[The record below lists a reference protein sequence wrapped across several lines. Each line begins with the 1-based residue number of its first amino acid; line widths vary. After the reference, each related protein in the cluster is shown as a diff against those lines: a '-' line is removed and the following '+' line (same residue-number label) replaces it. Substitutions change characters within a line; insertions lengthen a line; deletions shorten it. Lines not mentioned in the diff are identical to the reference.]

1 LHRTVMT
8 ADPGD
13 GRPFVG
19 RAEAVEALQR
29 RFEDARAGHGG
40 VTLLVGETGVGKSEL
55 LANLVRTI
63 RARDIRVLEAHAA
76 PLDAPPPFALIRSA
90 IESARSAGNLPEA
103 GEVNRPPEGYLIG
116 FAPRLDDSSFSAPI
130 HIEDRLLEALESAD
144 EHGAAG
150 RLSLLNGI
158 AAQFLEFTR
167 RGPTVVVLEDLHRA
181 DETSLATLEFL
192 AGQFQNRPL
201 WILATI
207 RPPPSLPGS
216 RRNRIEAF
224 EAATHA
230 ERIVLRA
237 LNSSEVGEYLFQRDP
252 KRVLT
257 AEEVARR
264 YSESG
269 GNPLLLDQLERRIE
283 PSRRSAP
290 PTARDT
296 SETVVVPPMDE
307 VEERVAAVGAVL
319 GPEFSFSL
327 LLRASAE
334 EEETLAETVDRLVGV
349 GVFLERPG
357 ENLAFADERVRARV
371 YDGLNESRRRVLH
384 RHVGEALEASGSADL
399 PTIYALARHF
409 YLGKVDDKSITYN
422 RTAADVALRSDAPE
436 VAVEHLGRALD
447 SHRRLTPD
455 DWEAETDLVIE
466 LAQQVDRV
474 GRLEE
479 AETLLRQHLARRGLK
494 SRISPAVY
502 ALTELYL
509 AKILTDRGEWH
520 DAELT
525 IRKVIDPATAK
536 QLEQHPTV
544 LIAMHRLLGE
554 ALYYAGRYPA
564 ALAEHNEEL
573 RLADATG
580 NARAR
585 ALGEVRRAN
594 VLGMMGEHESALSD
608 ARHAAK
614 TLEALGDANEAA
626 YAHLFVGVEIA
637 GLPSVPPRYPEA
649 IAEFAEAMRLGEKAR
664 DPRRVAW
671 ALFNTADIL
680 REMGRLTEAAEQN
693 ARSREILERIGDRFG
708 LVNAMIV
715 QGKILT
721 DRGEFERAEV
731 ELLDAYRIVRELK
744 APADEVDVVL
754 RLAQLS
760 YARGD
765 QASARR
771 RVVELDRSRL
781 PTLRPDLAVDF
792 QRLKSALA
800 AKEGADAGST

>member
-1 LHRTVMT
+1 MT

-19 RAEAVEALQR
+19 RVEAVEALQR

-55 LANLVRTI
+55 VKNLVRTI
-63 RARDIRVLEAHAA
+63 RARDVRVLEAGAA
-76 PLDAPPPFALIRSA
+76 PLDAPPPFALIRA
-90 IESARSAGNLPEA
+90 AFESARGGAGGVPPAEEA
-103 GEVNRPPEGYLIG
+103 GGPPEGFLIG
-116 FAPRLDDSSFSAPI
+116 FAPRLYDGSFSAPV
-130 HIEDRLLEALESAD
+130 HVEDRLLDALDSAE

-167 RGPTVVVLEDLHRA
+167 RGPTVIVLEDLHRA

-201 WILATI
+201 WVLATI
-207 RPPPSLPGS
+207 RPPPSLPEG
-216 RRNRIEAF
+216 RRLRLEAF

-230 ERIVLRA
+230 ERIPLRP
-237 LNSSEVGEYLFQRDP
+237 LNSAEVAEYLAHRDP
-252 KRVLT
+252 NRSFS

-264 YSESG
+264 FSESG
-269 GNPLLLDQLERRIE
+269 GNPLLLEQLERQLD
-283 PSRRSAP
+283 SARRPTPAAGRDATSA
-290 PTARDT
+290 
-296 SETVVVPPMDE
+296 VVVPALDE
-307 VEERVAAVGAVL
+307 VEERVAAAGAVL
-319 GPEFSFSL
+319 GPEFSFAL
-327 LLRASAE
+327 LLKASGEDE
-334 EEETLAETVDRLVGV
+334 EALAETVDRLVGA
-349 GVFLERPG
+349 GVFLERPQ
-357 ENLAFADERVRARV
+357 EHLAFADERVRARI
-371 YDGLNESRRRVLH
+371 YDGLSESRRRLLH
-384 RHVGEALEASGSADL
+384 RHVGEALEAAGGAEVS
-399 PTIYALARHF
+399 TIYALARHF
-409 YLGKVDDKSITYN
+409 HLGKVDEKSISYN
-422 RTAADVALRSDAPE
+422 RTAAELAVRADAPE
-436 VAVEHLGRALD
+436 VAVEHLGRALE
-447 SHRRLTPD
+447 SHRRLRPD
-455 DWEAETDLVIE
+455 DWEGETDLVVE

-479 AETLLRQHLARRGLK
+479 AETLLRQLLARRGL
-494 SRISPAVY
+494 RARLPPWLH

-520 DAELT
+520 EAERT
-525 IRKVIDPATAK
+525 IRTIAESATAK
-536 QLEQHPTV
+536 GLEDHPTV

-554 ALYYAGRYPA
+554 ALYYAGRYPD
-564 ALAEHNEEL
+564 ALSEHNEEL
-573 RLADATG
+573 RLADQTG
-580 NARAR
+580 NPRAR

-594 VLGMMGEHESALSD
+594 VLGMMGEPESALTD

-614 TLEALGDANEAA
+614 ALEELGDANEASF
-626 YAHLFVGVEIA
+626 AHLFVGVVIA
-637 GLPSVPPRYPEA
+637 GLPASPPRYAEA
-649 IAEFAEAMRLGEKAR
+649 IAEFAEAMRLGEKAH

-671 ALFNTADIL
+671 ALFNTADVL
-680 REMGRLTEAAEQN
+680 REMGQLDAAAEQN
-693 ARSREILERIGDRFG
+693 ARSRELLERIGDRFG

-721 DRGEFERAEV
+721 DRGEYERAEV

-765 QASARR
+765 RASARR
-771 RVVELDRSRL
+771 RVVELERNRL
-781 PTLRPDLAVDF
+781 ATLRPDLAVDF
-792 QRLKSALA
+792 ERLKNALA
-800 AKEGADAGST
+800 AKEGGEGGSK

>member
-1 LHRTVMT
+1 MT

-19 RAEAVEALQR
+19 RVEAVESLQR

-55 LANLVRTI
+55 VASLVRTI
-63 RARDIRVLEAHAA
+63 RARDVRVLEAHAA

-90 IESARSAGNLPEA
+90 IESARSAESPPNA
-103 GEVNRPPEGYLIG
+103 GEASRAPEGFLIG
-116 FAPRLDDSSFSAPI
+116 FAPRLNDASFAAPI
-130 HIEDRLLEALESAD
+130 QIEDRLLDALESAD

-192 AGQFQNRPL
+192 SGQFQNRPL

-207 RPPPSLPGS
+207 RPPTTLPES

-224 EAATHA
+224 EVATHA
-230 ERIVLRA
+230 ERIVLPPLTSA
-237 LNSSEVGEYLFQRDP
+237 EVGEYLFQRDP
-252 KRVLT
+252 HRVLSV
-257 AEEVARR
+257 EEIARR

-269 GNPLLLDQLERRIE
+269 GNPLLLEQLERRLE
-283 PSRRSAP
+283 PSRRATP
-290 PTARDT
+290 AAARDASLPVT
-296 SETVVVPPMDE
+296 LPPLDE
-307 VEERVAAVGAVL
+307 VEERVAAAGAVL
-319 GPEFSFSL
+319 GPEFSFAL
-327 LLRASAE
+327 LLRASGE
-334 EEETLAETVDRLVGV
+334 DEETLAETVDRLVGA

-371 YDGLNESRRRVLH
+371 YDNLNESRRRLLH
-384 RHVGEALEASGSADL
+384 RHVGEALEGGGSADL

-409 YLGKVDDKSITYN
+409 YLGKVDEKSITYN
-422 RTAADVALRSDAPE
+422 RTAAEVALRADAPE
-436 VAVEHLGRALD
+436 VAVEHLGRALE
-447 SHRRLTPD
+447 SHRRLDPD

-466 LAQQVDRV
+466 LAQQVDHV

-479 AETLLRQHLARRGLK
+479 AENLLRQHLARRGLK
-494 SRISPAVY
+494 SRISPAVH

-509 AKILTDRGEWH
+509 SKILTDQGQWH
-520 DAELT
+520 DAEIT
-525 IRKVIDPATAK
+525 IRKVIDPATVK
-536 QLEQHPTV
+536 QLEGHPTV

-554 ALYYAGRYPA
+554 ALYYAGRYPE

-580 NARAR
+580 NVRAR
-585 ALGEVRRAN
+585 AQGEVRRAN
-594 VLGMMGEHESALSD
+594 VLGMMGEHESALTD

-614 TLEALGDANEAA
+614 TLEELGDANEAA

-637 GLPSVPPRYPEA
+637 GLPAVPPRYVEA
-649 IAEFAEAMRLGEKAR
+649 IAEFGEAMRLGEKAR
-664 DPRRVAW
+664 NPRRVAW

-680 REMGRLTEAAEQN
+680 REMGQVDEAAEQN

-760 YARGD
+760 YAKGD
-765 QASARR
+765 RASARR
-771 RVVELDRSRL
+771 RVLELDRNRL
-781 PTLRPDLAVDF
+781 PDLRPDLAADF
-792 QRLKSALA
+792 QRLKNVLA
-800 AKEGADAGST
+800 AKEGADGASK

>member
-1 LHRTVMT
+1 MT

-19 RAEAVEALQR
+19 RVEAVEALQR

-55 LANLVRTI
+55 VSILLRTI
-63 RARDIRVLEAHAA
+63 RARDVRVLEARAA
-76 PLDAPPPFALIRSA
+76 PLDAPPPFALIRTA
-90 IESARSAGNLPEA
+90 IESARSSGAPAPVEEA
-103 GEVNRPPEGYLIG
+103 GRASEAFLIG
-116 FAPRLDDSSFSAPI
+116 FAPRLDDGAFTAPVQV
-130 HIEDRLLEALESAD
+130 EDRLLQALDSAD

-158 AAQFLEFTR
+158 ATQFLEFTK

-181 DETSLATLEFL
+181 DETSLAALEFL
-192 AGQFQNRPL
+192 SGQFQNRPL

-207 RPPPSLPGS
+207 RPPSSLPEA
-216 RRNRIEAF
+216 RRVRIESF
-224 EAATHA
+224 EATTHA
-230 ERIVLRA
+230 ERIPLRP
-237 LNSSEVGEYLFQRDP
+237 LNSVEVAEYLFHRDP
-252 KRVLT
+252 NRVFSG
-257 AEEVARR
+257 EEVARR
-264 YSESG
+264 FSESG
-269 GNPLLLDQLERRIE
+269 GNPLLLEQLERRLEGSRGPSPAPGREVSGE
-283 PSRRSAP
+283 P
-290 PTARDT
+290 
-296 SETVVVPPMDE
+296 VVPPLDE
-307 VEERVAAVGAVL
+307 LGERVAAAGAVL

-327 LLRASAE
+327 LLRASGEDE
-334 EEETLAETVDRLVGV
+334 ESLAETVDRLVGA

-371 YDGLNESRRRVLH
+371 YDGLNESRRRLLH
-384 RHVGEALEASGSADL
+384 RRVGEALEASGRADL
-399 PTIYALARHF
+399 PTIYALARH
-409 YLGKVDDKSITYN
+409 YHLGKVDDKAITYN
-422 RTAADVALRSDAPE
+422 RTAAEVALRADAPE
-436 VAVEHLGRALD
+436 VAVEHLGRALE
-447 SHRRLTPD
+447 SLRRSRPD

-479 AETLLRQHLARRGLK
+479 AERLLRHHLARRDLK
-494 SRISPAVY
+494 ARVSPAIY
-502 ALTELYL
+502 ALGELYL

-520 DAELT
+520 EAESTL
-525 IRKVIDPATAK
+525 RKMAEPASVE
-536 QLEQHPTV
+536 QLAGHPTV
-544 LIAMHRLLGE
+544 LMAMHRLLGE
-554 ALYYAGRYPA
+554 ALYYAGRYPQ
-564 ALAEHNEEL
+564 ALAEHTEEL
-573 RLADATG
+573 RLAGETG
-580 NARAR
+580 NTRAR

-594 VLGMMGEHESALSD
+594 VLGMMGEHESAITL
-608 ARHAAK
+608 ARNAAK
-614 TLEALGDANEAA
+614 TLEALDDPSEAA
-626 YAHLFVGVEIA
+626 FAHLFVGVVIA
-637 GLPSVPPRYPEA
+637 GLPANPPRYTES
-649 IAEFAEAMRLGEKAR
+649 IAAFAEAMRLGEKAR

-680 REMGRLTEAAEQN
+680 REMGQLAEASQQN

-721 DRGEFERAEV
+721 DLGEYERAEV

-765 QASARR
+765 QASAGR
-771 RVVELDRSRL
+771 RVVELERNHL

-792 QRLKSALA
+792 ERLKNALA
-800 AKEGADAGST
+800 AKERADGASK

>member
-1 LHRTVMT
+1 MT
-8 ADPGD
+8 ADPGT

-19 RAEAVEALQR
+19 RAEAVESLQR

-40 VTLLVGETGVGKSEL
+40 VTLLVGDTGVGKSEL
-55 LANLVRTI
+55 TASLIRTF
-63 RARDIRVLEAHAA
+63 RARDVRVLEAHAA
-76 PLDAPPPFALIRSA
+76 PLDAPPPFALIRTA
-90 IESARSAGNLPEA
+90 IESARSAEA
-103 GEVNRPPEGYLIG
+103 PPPAEESSPAPEGFLIG
-116 FAPRLDDSSFSAPI
+116 FAPRLDDSSFATPI
-130 HIEDRLLEALESAD
+130 HIEDRLLDALDSAD
-144 EHGAAG
+144 EHGSVG

-192 AGQFQNRPL
+192 SGQFQNRPL

-207 RPPPSLPGS
+207 RPPPSLPES
-216 RRNRIEAF
+216 RRVRIESF

-230 ERIVLRA
+230 ERIVLRP
-237 LNSSEVGEYLFQRDP
+237 LNSAEVGEYLFQRDP
-252 KRVLT
+252 HRILS

-264 YSESG
+264 YTESG
-269 GNPLLLDQLERRIE
+269 GNPLLLEQLERRLE
-283 PSRRSAP
+283 PSRRGAP
-290 PTARDT
+290 AALRDAT
-296 SETVVVPPMDE
+296 SPVALPPLNE
-307 VEERVAAVGAVL
+307 VEQRVASVGAVL
-319 GPEFSFSL
+319 GPEFSFAL
-327 LLRASAE
+327 LLRASGE
-334 EEETLAETVDRLVGV
+334 EEETLAESVDRLVGT

-357 ENLAFADERVRARV
+357 ENLAFADERIRARV
-371 YDGLNESRRRVLH
+371 YDDLNESRRRLLH
-384 RHVGEALEASGSADL
+384 RHVGEALEAGGSADL

-409 YLGKVDDKSITYN
+409 YLGKVDEKSITYN
-422 RTAADVALRSDAPE
+422 RTASEMALRADAPE
-436 VAVEHLGRALD
+436 VAVEHLGRALE
-447 SHRRLTPD
+447 SQRRLHPD

-479 AETLLRQHLARRGLK
+479 AEMLLRQHLARRGIK
-494 SRISPAVY
+494 ARISPAVH

-509 AKILTDRGEWH
+509 AKILTDQGLWH
-520 DAELT
+520 DAEVT
-525 IRKVIDPATAK
+525 IRQVIDPATVK
-536 QLEQHPTV
+536 QLEAHPTV

-554 ALYYAGRYPA
+554 ALYYAGRYPD

-594 VLGMMGEHESALSD
+594 VLGMMGEHESALTD

-626 YAHLFVGVEIA
+626 YAHLFVGVEMA
-637 GLPSVPPRYPEA
+637 GLPTVPPRYVEA

-664 DPRRVAW
+664 NPRRVAW

-680 REMGRLTEAAEQN
+680 REMGQIDEAAVQN

-765 QASARR
+765 RASARR
-771 RVVELDRSRL
+771 RVVELDRNNL
-781 PTLRPDLAVDF
+781 PALRPDLAADF
-792 QRLKSALA
+792 ERLKNALA
-800 AKEGADAGST
+800 AKEGSDGGAT

>member
-1 LHRTVMT
+1 MT

-19 RAEAVEALQR
+19 RVEAVEALQR

-40 VTLLVGETGVGKSEL
+40 VTLLVGETGVGKTEL
-55 LANLVRTI
+55 LAKLVRKI
-63 RARDIRVLEAHAA
+63 RERDVRVLEARAA
-76 PLDAPPPFALIRSA
+76 PLDAPPPFALIRAA
-90 IESARSAGNLPEA
+90 IESARNAGVAPAPDEAGRVPEA
-103 GEVNRPPEGYLIG
+103 FLIG
-116 FAPRLDDSSFSAPI
+116 FAPRLDDGAFSTPVQ
-130 HIEDRLLEALESAD
+130 IEDRLLEALDSAD

-167 RGPTVVVLEDLHRA
+167 RGPTVVILEDLHRA
-181 DETSLATLEFL
+181 DETSLAALEFL

-201 WILATI
+201 WVLATI
-207 RPPPSLPGS
+207 RPPPSLPES
-216 RRNRIEAF
+216 RRNRIETF
-224 EAATHA
+224 ETTTHS
-230 ERIVLRA
+230 ERIPLRP
-237 LNSSEVGEYLFQRDP
+237 LNSAEVAEYLFLRDP
-252 KRVLT
+252 NRVFSG
-257 AEEVARR
+257 EEVARR
-264 YSESG
+264 FSESG
-269 GNPLLLDQLERRIE
+269 GNPLLLEQLERRLEGSGRPVPSAERGPSGE
-283 PSRRSAP
+283 PLLP
-290 PTARDT
+290 PL
-296 SETVVVPPMDE
+296 DE
-307 VEERVAAVGAVL
+307 LGERVAAAGAVL
-319 GPEFSFSL
+319 GPEFSFQL
-327 LLRASAE
+327 LLRASGEDE
-334 EEETLAETVDRLVGV
+334 ESLAETVDRLVGA

-357 ENLAFADERVRARV
+357 ENLAFADERIRAGV
-371 YDGLNESRRRVLH
+371 YDSLNESRRRLLH
-384 RHVGEALEASGSADL
+384 RRVGEALEASGSADL
-399 PTIYALARHF
+399 PTIYALARH
-409 YLGKVDDKSITYN
+409 YHLGKVDEKSISYN
-422 RTAADVALRSDAPE
+422 RTAAEVALRADAPE
-436 VAVEHLGRALD
+436 VAVEHLGRALE
-447 SHRRLTPD
+447 SHRRLKPD

-479 AETLLRQHLARRGLK
+479 AESMLRQHLARRNLK
-494 SRISPAVY
+494 TRVSPAIY

-520 DAELT
+520 EAERTL
-525 IRKVIDPATAK
+525 RRMAEPASVQ
-536 QLEQHPTV
+536 QLERHPTV
-544 LIAMHRLLGE
+544 LMAMHRLLGE
-554 ALYYAGRYPA
+554 ALYYAGRYPE
-564 ALAEHNEEL
+564 ALAEHTEEL

-594 VLGMMGEHESALSD
+594 VLGMMGEHESAITD
-608 ARHAAK
+608 ARNAAK
-614 TLEALGDANEAA
+614 TLEALGDASEAA
-626 YAHLFVGVEIA
+626 FAHLFVGVVIS
-637 GLPSVPPRYPEA
+637 GLPAASPRYAES

-680 REMGRLTEAAEQN
+680 REMGQLTEAAEQN

-721 DRGEFERAEV
+721 DRGEYERAEV

-765 QASARR
+765 RASARR
-771 RVVELDRSRL
+771 RVVELERNAL

-792 QRLKSALA
+792 ERLKSAVA
-800 AKEGADAGST
+800 AKEKADGASK

>member
-1 LHRTVMT
+1 MT

-19 RAEAVEALQR
+19 RVEAVEALQR

-40 VTLLVGETGVGKSEL
+40 VTLLVGDTGVGKTEL

-63 RARDIRVLEAHAA
+63 RERDVRVLEARAA
-76 PLDAPPPFALIRSA
+76 PLDAPPPFALIRAA
-90 IESARSAGNLPEA
+90 IESARSAGAPTPIEE
-103 GEVNRPPEGYLIG
+103 GGRPSEGFLIG
-116 FAPRLDDSSFSAPI
+116 FAPRLDDGAFSPPVQV
-130 HIEDRLLEALESAD
+130 EDRLLEALDSAD

-181 DETSLATLEFL
+181 DETSLAALEFL
-192 AGQFQNRPL
+192 SGQFQNHPL
-201 WILATI
+201 WLLATT
-207 RPPPSLPGS
+207 RPPSALPES
-216 RRNRIEAF
+216 RRVRIETF
-224 EAATHA
+224 ESTTHA
-230 ERIVLRA
+230 ERILLRP
-237 LNSSEVGEYLFQRDP
+237 LNSTEVAEYLFQRDP
-252 KRVLT
+252 SRVFSG
-257 AEEVARR
+257 EEVARR

-269 GNPLLLDQLERRIE
+269 GNPLLLEQLERRLEGSEI
-283 PSRRSAP
+283 PAP
-290 PTARDT
+290 VPGRET
-296 SETVVVPPMDE
+296 SGGPNVPPLDE
-307 VEERVAAVGAVL
+307 LGERVAAAGAVL
-319 GPEFSFSL
+319 GPEFPFAL
-327 LLRASAE
+327 LLRASGE
-334 EEETLAETVDRLVGV
+334 EEETLAETVDHLVAS

-357 ENLAFADERVRARV
+357 ENLAFADERVRAQV
-371 YDGLNESRRRVLH
+371 YDSLNESRRRLLH
-384 RHVGEALEASGSADL
+384 RRVGEALEATGSADL
-399 PTIYALARHF
+399 PTIYALARH
-409 YLGKVDDKSITYN
+409 YHLGKVDEKSISYN
-422 RTAADVALRSDAPE
+422 RTAAEIALRADAPE
-436 VAVEHLGRALD
+436 VAVEHLGRALE
-447 SHRRLTPD
+447 SHRRLRPD
-455 DWEAETDLVIE
+455 DWEGETDLVLE

-479 AETLLRQHLARRGLK
+479 AETILRQHLARRNIK
-494 SRISPAVY
+494 SRVSPAIY

-520 DAELT
+520 ATERTLRRMAE
-525 IRKVIDPATAK
+525 PASVK
-536 QLEQHPTV
+536 QLEDHPTV

-554 ALYYAGRYPA
+554 ALYYAGRYPE
-564 ALAEHNEEL
+564 ALAEHTEEL
-573 RLADATG
+573 RLADAMG
-580 NARAR
+580 NARSR

-594 VLGMMGEHESALSD
+594 VLGMMGQHESAITD
-608 ARHAAK
+608 ARNAAK
-614 TLEALGDANEAA
+614 TLEGLGDWSEAA
-626 YAHLFVGVEIA
+626 FAHLFVGVVIA
-637 GLPSVPPRYPEA
+637 GLPAAPPRFPES

-680 REMGRLTEAAEQN
+680 REMGQLDEAAVQN

-708 LVNAMIV
+708 LVNAMII

-721 DRGEFERAEV
+721 DRGEYERAEV

-765 QASARR
+765 RSSARR
-771 RVVELDRSRL
+771 RVVELERNHL
-781 PTLRPDLAVDF
+781 TTLRPDLAVDF
-792 QRLKSALA
+792 ERLKSALA
-800 AKEGADAGST
+800 AKEGGDGASE

>member
-1 LHRTVMT
+1 MT

-19 RAEAVEALQR
+19 RMEAVEALQR

-55 LANLVRTI
+55 ISNLIRTI
-63 RARDIRVLEAHAA
+63 RERDIRVLEARAA
-76 PLDAPPPFALIRSA
+76 PLDAPPPFTLIRAA
-90 IESARSAGNLPEA
+90 IESARREGSASAPDEA
-103 GEVNRPPEGYLIG
+103 GRAPEGFLIG
-116 FAPRLDDSSFSAPI
+116 FAPRLGDGSFSSPVQ
-130 HIEDRLLEALESAD
+130 IEDRLLEALDSAD

-158 AAQFLEFTR
+158 SAQFLEFTR

-181 DETSLATLEFL
+181 DETSLAAVEFL

-201 WILATI
+201 WILASI
-207 RPPPSLPGS
+207 RPPPSLPES
-216 RRNRIEAF
+216 RRMRIETF
-224 EAATHA
+224 ESTTHA
-230 ERIVLRA
+230 ERIPLRPF
-237 LNSSEVGEYLFQRDP
+237 NSTEVAEFLFHRDP
-252 KRVLT
+252 TRVFSP
-257 AEEVARR
+257 EEVARR

-269 GNPLLLDQLERRIE
+269 GNPLLLEQLERRLE
-283 PSRRSAP
+283 ASGRSAP
-290 PTARDT
+290 AAERAPPG
-296 SETVVVPPMDE
+296 EPVVPPLDE
-307 VEERVAAVGAVL
+307 LEERVAAAAAVL
-319 GPEFSFSL
+319 GPEFSFAL
-327 LLRASAE
+327 LLRASGEDE
-334 EEETLAETVDRLVGV
+334 ESLAETVDRLVGA
-349 GVFLERPG
+349 GVFLERPS
-357 ENLAFADERVRARV
+357 ENLAFADDRVRSRV
-371 YDGLNESRRRVLH
+371 YDGLNESRRRLLH
-384 RHVGEALEASGSADL
+384 RRVGEALEATGSADL
-399 PTIYALARHF
+399 NTIYALARH
-409 YLGKVDDKSITYN
+409 YHLGKVDDKSISYN
-422 RTAADVALRSDAPE
+422 RTAAEVALRADAPE
-436 VAVEHLGRALD
+436 VAVEHLGHALE
-447 SHRRLTPD
+447 SHRRSKPD
-455 DWEAETDLVIE
+455 DWEGETDLVIE

-479 AETLLRQHLARRGLK
+479 AETLLRAHLARRNLK
-494 SRISPAVY
+494 TRVSPAIF

-520 DAELT
+520 EAERTL
-525 IRKVIDPATAK
+525 RRMAEPANVS
-536 QLEQHPTV
+536 QLEDHPTV

-554 ALYYAGRYPA
+554 ALYYAGRYPE
-564 ALAEHNEEL
+564 ALAEHTEEL

-580 NARAR
+580 NVRAR

-594 VLGMMGEHESALSD
+594 VLGMMGENDRAITD
-608 ARHAAK
+608 ARNAAR
-614 TLEALGDANEAA
+614 TLEELGDASEAA
-626 YAHLFVGVEIA
+626 YAHLFVGVVIA
-637 GLPSVPPRYPEA
+637 GLPTTPPRFTES

-664 DPRRVAW
+664 DPRRVGW

-680 REMGRLTEAAEQN
+680 REMGQVAEAAEQN

-765 QASARR
+765 RASARR
-771 RVVELDRSRL
+771 RVVELERNHL

-792 QRLKSALA
+792 ERLKNALE
-800 AKEGADAGST
+800 AKERADGSSK